1 MLTGTVSQ
9 NLKTRTIIKT
19 NLIQTNLKD
28 NDVII
33 GRSYDFGKI
42 QKISFRKGPTYGEQI
57 LAAGLARNI

>member
-9 NLKTRTIIKT
+9 NLKTRTIINT

-33 GRSYDFGKI
+33 GRSY
-42 QKISFRKGPTYGEQI
+42 EI
-57 LAAGLARNI
+57 LAAGLARNIKKVWLNLNETDDVIMI